1 MNKFKNKKAKSL
13 KGFTLIELLVVIAI
27 IGILSTI
34 VLTSLSQSRAKAYD
48 AKVKMQ
54 LRGFAAAAEMYF
66 TSQNPTTYGNPAAG
80 DCSTG
85 MFNDVNA
92 QHGTPNLY
100 IATGNLPGN
109 TQVFCGSSDGISSAY
124 AIKATLYSGTDY
136 WCVDSKGFSGLVS
149 GTPTSGTS
157 CP

>member
-1 MNKFKNKKAKSL
+1 MKESKKFKKEGG
-13 KGFTLIELLVVIAI
+13 GFTLIELLVVIAI

-34 VLTSLSQSRAKAYD
+34 VLSSLSSARAKAND

-54 LRGFAAAAEMYF
+54 LRGFAGAAEMYF

-92 QHGTPNLY
+92 QHGSPNLY
-100 IATGNLPGN
+100 IAAGNLPSN

-124 AIKATLYSGTDY
+124 AVKATLYSGTDY
-136 WCVDSKGFSGLVS
+136 WCVDNKGFVGSVS
-149 GTPTSGTS
+149 GVPTSSTS

>member
-1 MNKFKNKKAKSL
+1 MKKY

-34 VLTSLSQSRAKAYD
+34 VLSALSNSRSKAYD

-54 LRGFAAAAEMYF
+54 LRGFASAAENYF
-66 TSQNPTTYGNPAAG
+66 ISQNPTTYGPATSVCNA
-80 DCSTG
+80 G
-85 MFNDVNA
+85 MFNDVDP
-92 QHGTPNLY
+92 QHGSPNLY
-100 IATGNLPGN
+100 IAAGNLPNG
-109 TQVFCGSSDGISSAY
+109 TQVFCGSSDGINSAY
-124 AIKATLYSGTDY
+124 AVKATLYSGTEY

-149 GTPTSGTS
+149 GTPTSSTS

>member
-1 MNKFKNKKAKSL
+1 MKKNKKGKFIT
-13 KGFTLIELLVVIAI
+13 GFTLIELLVVIAI

-48 AKVKMQ
+48 TKVMMQ
-54 LRGFAAAAEMYF
+54 LRGFRAAAEMYF
-66 TSQNPTTYGNPAAG
+66 TSQNPTTYGPATSVCNA
-80 DCSTG
+80 G
-85 MFNDVNA
+85 MFNNVEA
-92 QHGTPNLY
+92 QKGSPALY
-100 IATGNLPGN
+100 IAAGNLPSG

-124 AIKATLYSGTDY
+124 AIKATLYSGTEY

-149 GTPTSGTS
+149 GTPASGIS

>member
-1 MNKFKNKKAKSL
+1 MKKNL
-13 KGFTLIELLVVIAI
+13 GFTLIELLIVIAI

-34 VLTSLSQSRAKAYD
+34 VLSALSNSRSKAYD

-54 LRGFAAAAEMYF
+54 LRGFATAAENYYN
-66 TSQNPTTYGNPAAG
+66 SQNPATYGPATSACG
-80 DCSTG
+80 AG
-85 MFNDVNA
+85 MFNDIDP
-92 QHGTPNLY
+92 QHGSPNLY
-100 IATGNLPGN
+100 IATGNLPNG

-124 AIKATLYSGTDY
+124 AIKATLYSGTEY

-149 GTPTSGTS
+149 GTPASGTS